1 MTGSSFIFWTAVLV
15 PTAQWVADRFL
26 GELNRRYVMAH
37 RSKIP
42 EAFEGVIDAPTYQRS
57 SDYTLAR
64 LQFAGVES
72 AWGLAL
78 LLFVLSTPFLS
89 NSYAWFL
96 GQIGNA
102 AWVQALWLIAVGVG
116 LSLPGLPLEWWAQ
129 FRLEARFG
137 FNTTTLKLW
146 CLDRVKGLAL
156 GLVLGVPLLIVVLK
170 LVDWVGSYWWLWAWA
185 LLMAFQLLMMVIAPV
200 FILPLFNK
208 LTPLEAGP
216 LRDRLLKLGEKTG
229 FSAQTILVMDGSKRS
244 RHSNAFFTGFGRFRK
259 IVLFDTLIQQ
269 LDEKE
274 LEAVLAHEIGHY
286 KRGHIPR
293 MLIANAASMLV
304 GFAVIAW
311 LARQPEFIT
320 AFGFGNAVGLAPALL
335 LFSLLS
341 GSVTFWAS
349 PLMNFWSRQHEYQA
363 DAYAA
368 NVLNDSVG
376 LVGALRKL
384 NEKNLSNLTPHPLY
398 SAWHYSHP
406 TLLER
411 EAALASMQSMSKS

>member
-1 MTGSSFIFWTAVLV
+1 M
-15 PTAQWVADRFL
+15 
-26 GELNRRYVMAH
+26 
-37 RSKIP
+37 
-42 EAFEGVIDAPTYQRS
+42 
-57 SDYTLAR
+57 
-64 LQFAGVES
+64 
-72 AWGLAL
+72 
-78 LLFVLSTPFLS
+78 
-89 NSYAWFL
+89 
-96 GQIGNA
+96 
-102 AWVQALWLIAVGVG
+102 
-116 LSLPGLPLEWWAQ
+116 
-129 FRLEARFG
+129 
-137 FNTTTLKLW
+137 
-146 CLDRVKGLAL
+146 
-156 GLVLGVPLLIVVLK
+156 
-170 LVDWVGSYWWLWAWA
+170 
-185 LLMAFQLLMMVIAPV
+185 
-200 FILPLFNK
+200 
-208 LTPLEAGP
+208 
-216 LRDRLLKLGEKTG
+216 
-229 FSAQTILVMDGSKRS
+229 
-244 RHSNAFFTGFGRFRK
+244 
-259 IVLFDTLIQQ
+259 
-269 LDEKE
+269 
-274 LEAVLAHEIGHY
+274 EAVLAHEIGHY